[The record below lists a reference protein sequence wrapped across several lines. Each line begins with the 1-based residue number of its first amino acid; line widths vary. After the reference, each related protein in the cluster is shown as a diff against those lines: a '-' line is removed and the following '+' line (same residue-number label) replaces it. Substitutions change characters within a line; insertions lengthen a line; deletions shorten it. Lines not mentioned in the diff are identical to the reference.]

1 MKKLAS
7 VLAFLLLFS
16 LTACAA
22 QTAGDAGVEV
32 IGMTVLSS
40 GEWPK
45 NAYTQGLPAPSGK
58 VSWTTVD
65 AEQNRCGINVTE
77 IDENGYQ
84 DYCGELAQAGF
95 SVLQTVS
102 EEIVG
107 QDTVSTG
114 TLYSNGEKSLS
125 ISYIPGSLTIYIS
138 SEA

>member
-1 MKKLAS
+1 MKKLVP
-7 VLAFLLLFS
+7 VLAILLLFS

-32 IGMTVLSS
+32 TGMTVLSS
-40 GEWPK
+40 GEWPE
-45 NAYTQGLPAPSGK
+45 NAYTQGLPVPPGT

-65 AEQNRCGINVTE
+65 AEHHSCGVNVTE

-84 DYCGELAQAGF
+84 DYCRKLAQAGF
-95 SVLQTVS
+95 SVLQNVS
-102 EEIVG
+102 EEIAG